1 MYRNVILDF
10 LSTKRKQLN
19 ETSYLQVTFCQLGTK
34 YDNMLTKLLNKEDL
48 VKVYHVNEP
57 RIYEKE
63 YSFDYLVNSIVM
75 MTIELKQEVC
85 FNFESLNFE
94 LKDPYYLKDLR
105 NINFKSL
112 QALPVFEQ
120 DEVCGVVI
128 VYFNEENQKVAFTN
142 QELLKL
148 FTNLNLDI
156 EKGNQDRLENLITKY
171 DDYYIVAMNK
181 DYFYLNNLTKEALK
195 IKDNIL
201 VRSETSYIGRIM
213 AFINQIG
220 FNKTNYDNL
229 NIYYL
234 DKNLTTSVSQ
244 ETKILSMY
252 NIDKI
257 TRNNE
262 LSLIMV
268 RLYDQSLLDDT
279 INRMEDALRR
289 LKIND
294 YDVYQYNDQT
304 FIYLINSIVDKDSFN
319 QIKTNYEDLYLIL
332 LTAPTDFNKQMN
344 LQKICDY
351 LYNNQPSKFNYK
363 EYVNWLN
370 SFNEVITKYT
380 NKYSSR
386 DFSFE
391 IVNSY
396 NQEVL
401 AKLVDLPIKVINR
414 DAHFRVYNDISFQI
428 LKSCLK
434 FENQKIMVNMSS
446 KVMAQRK
453 TLEAVK
459 KIINNNNIL
468 WINVL
473 DNKEMGSN
481 EFLKLI
487 SKYKCLNLHLS
498 CDSSVFLNIELMF
511 VLPLFDAIYFQ
522 YEEYESIRLND
533 VGMPQA
539 IMSYAINQ
547 QMLVLIENFKPNYNL
562 DYQHASC
569 YYIVPIK

>member
-75 MTIELKQEVC
+75 MMIELKQEVC

-401 AKLVDLPIKVINR
+401 AKLVDLPIKVNNR
-414 DAHFRVYNDISFQI
+414 DAHFKVYNDISFQI
-428 LKSCLK
+428 LKSCVK